1 MGAVQYLL
9 EINGVK
15 VLYTGDYSRERDRH
29 LMPAEIPDCKV
40 DILIVESTYG
50 VDEHVPR
57 P

>member
-1 MGAVQYLL
+1 L